1 MNTIRTTLSAVTAAA
16 VLVIASTVA
25 VSAADEL
32 NDRVEAEQTQ
42 EASAKCS
49 ASGQY
54 GADVDCKVK
63 VKQSQKLIVYAP
75 RVKVLGKTH
84 TPVNTALDATA
95 TTAVFVSGILG
106 LAAFAGYLKLS
117 K

>member
-1 MNTIRTTLSAVTAAA
+1 MNKTLITLSAVVAAT
-16 VLVIASTVA
+16 VLVISSAVA
-25 VSAADEL
+25 VNAADKL
-32 NDRVEAEQTQ
+32 AEQVSAEQSQ

-54 GADVDCKVK
+54 GADVDCKVH

-75 RVKVLGKTH
+75 KTKVLGKTH
-84 TPVNTALDATA
+84 TPVDTALDASA
-95 TTAVFVSGILG
+95 MTAVFASGLLG
-106 LAAFAGYLKLS
+106 VAAFGGYLKLS